1 MKLNELFTEADPNEL
16 GSMNDK
22 MKDVLSKVDSDDKA
36 KEKAAVDAADKEKLA
51 NKIKY
56 SDSDEMKEYIKLLKS
71 HDWTYQYSDD
81 HSVWKRGS
89 AEADAIRSL
98 GDKVDPDRE
107 LYKKH
112 SPFYDD
118 VKDESIGEG
127 SLDQFRNLYRK
138 SIGSD
143 DDAVTLRELIKVIN
157 DDSLWSDEFPQLKQ
171 FTSDSPDS
179 GSRIVTAKDI
189 PGNSADEKIE
199 ALVKAIDDDEWVDD
213 TAKHLMRSFTLDDD
227 VKDESQY
234 TPTRDKEDY
243 FAKKKALQD
252 LQADPNTAKDPEL
265 QKELIKRKKAL
276 DKDTNEH
283 LDLLDIIKLAGME
296 ESATAGATSAGNIA
310 SIPNPQLSP
319 GNARGK
325 KSYTGDPWGGK
336 SGTKSPSQPKVKQPK
351 TAQGTA
357 KNALDMKNSIF
368 GENPVRR

>member
-22 MKDVLSKVDSDDKA
+22 MRDVLSKVDSDDKS
-36 KEKAAVDAADKEKLA
+36 KEKASVDAKEKEKLA

-56 SDSDEMKEYIKLLKS
+56 SDSPEMEEYLKLLKS
-71 HDWTYQYSDD
+71 HDWTYEYSDD
-81 HSVWKRGS
+81 HRVWKRGS
-89 AEADAIRSL
+89 EQASKIRAL

-118 VKDESIGEG
+118 VKDES
-127 SLDQFRNLYRK
+127 
-138 SIGSD
+138 
-143 DDAVTLRELIKVIN
+143 
-157 DDSLWSDEFPQLKQ
+157 
-171 FTSDSPDS
+171 
-179 GSRIVTAKDI
+179 
-189 PGNSADEKIE
+189 
-199 ALVKAIDDDEWVDD
+199 
-213 TAKHLMRSFTLDDD
+213 
-227 VKDESQY
+227 QY

-243 FAKKKALQD
+243 LEKRKALQD

-310 SIPNPQLSP
+310 SIANPHLSP
-319 GNARGK
+319 GQARGK
-325 KSYTGDPWGGK
+325 KSYTGSPGK
-336 SGTKSPSQPKVKQPK
+336 SGTKAPPQPVVKQPK
-351 TAQGTA
+351 TARGTA